1 MRRAKRATRRQEE
14 EEVDREDC
22 ENFAAA
28 SPGRNLERPYRP
40 AHAFFR
46 IRGAFAATDFARG
59 AEIGQAREGSGPPT
73 SRFFSVRDPWSSRPL
88 PWDDCFNTSSAPR
101 RPSRVPG
108 STQPWR
114 AKTVL
119 ESRGPL
125 GNPLARHSS
134 LRPQERSREAP
145 PEGTRRLLLTLETS
159 GPEATDSFRAS
170 PRAVEST
177 RRK

>member
-59 AEIGQAREGSGPPT
+59 AEIGQAREGSGARRHDVFRCGTPGALDPFPGT
-73 SRFFSVRDPWSSRPL
+73 TVSTRPRPRDPP
-88 PWDDCFNTSSAPR
+88 
-101 RPSRVPG
+101 
-108 STQPWR
+108 
-114 AKTVL
+114 
-119 ESRGPL
+119 ESRGRRNPGGRKPSWSPGALL
-125 GNPLARHSS
+125 GTPWPVIALSGLRRGHARHPPKARAASS
-134 LRPQERSREAP
+134 SPWRPLVRKPQIASEHLREQ
-145 PEGTRRLLLTLETS
+145 
-159 GPEATDSFRAS
+159 
-170 PRAVEST
+170 
-177 RRK
+177 